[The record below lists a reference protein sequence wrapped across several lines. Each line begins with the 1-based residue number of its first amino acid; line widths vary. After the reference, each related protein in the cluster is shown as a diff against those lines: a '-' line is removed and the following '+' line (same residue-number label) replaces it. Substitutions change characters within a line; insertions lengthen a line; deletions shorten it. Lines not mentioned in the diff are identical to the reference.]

1 MPFDSVARQAEVVR
15 WQDAS
20 AAEKGAPMASRGWRG
35 READPAVSAD
45 TGAGRGIGRASAI
58 ELARMGA
65 DILGSGSPTR

>member
-1 MPFDSVARQAEVVR
+1 
-15 WQDAS
+15 
-20 AAEKGAPMASRGWRG
+20 MASRGWRG

-65 DILGSGSPTR
+65 DILGSGSPSR